1 MSVERLMFSEKLNHQ
16 ILAQEK
22 KFIITGAS
30 GWLGMALLE
39 VLYACFKENL
49 SQRVIALSHSQP
61 MIRLRDGYQIKTQ
74 GYHVNIADDSEY
86 ILCHFAF
93 LIKDKTD
100 MMSSEEYRNKNAVI
114 RNYVVNIIQ
123 KAKPNVILYSS
134 SGAVYHQD
142 DLYGLLKQE
151 DEVYFSKLAKDINAR
166 IIIPRIFNLAGPY
179 INKCHSY
186 ALSSF
191 ILQLVNHKKVVL
203 HAKNPVIRSY
213 IHILDLFQI
222 CFCWIFDHNQTEKS
236 ITFDTGSYPEIELY
250 DLSKMIIDLIEPQS
264 EILINRDQTS
274 SAQRYVGNIQS
285 QLALCD
291 KYDISLIG
299 YKKMIL
305 DTADFLIND
314 SVLIPAATTNSS

>member
-1 MSVERLMFSEKLNHQ
+1 MSIERLILSEKLNHQ
-16 ILAQEK
+16 ILTQEK

-61 MIRLRDGYQIKTQ
+61 MITLRDGYQVKTQ
-74 GYHVNIADDSEY
+74 SYHVDIADDSEY

-93 LIKDKTD
+93 LTKDKTD
-100 MMSSEEYRNKNAVI
+100 MMSHEEYRNKNAVI
-114 RNYVVNIIQ
+114 RNHVVQIIQ
-123 KAKPNVILYSS
+123 KTKPTSILYSS

-142 DLYGLLKQE
+142 DLYGILKQE
-151 DEVYFSKLAKDINAR
+151 DEVYFRKLAKDINAR

-179 INKCHSY
+179 INKCNSY

-191 ILQLVNHKKVVL
+191 ILQLINHKRVVI

-222 CFCWIFDHNQTEKS
+222 CFCWLFDLNETEKS
-236 ITFDTGSYPEIELY
+236 MTFDTGYHPEIELY
-250 DLSKMIIDLIEPQS
+250 DLSKMIIDLIDPQGD
-264 EILINRDQTS
+264 IVKNRDETS
-274 SAQRYVGNIQS
+274 SAHRYVGNIQS
-285 QLALCD
+285 QLTLCE

-305 DTADFLIND
+305 DTADFLMND
-314 SVLIPAATTNSS
+314 SVLNPAGMTNPS